1 MKTGIFFA
9 AKPEAVAVLSCGFF
23 GWKKD
28 KNGFY
33 KSEKTD
39 TLLCI
44 SGVGKEKAMPAA
56 ELLAQNCD
64 RIFILGTCAA
74 LTTNLPIFTFCLPTL
89 VLSDTA
95 EESFIPDSK
104 LTAEL
109 AKALS
114 ELNIDYKTD
123 LKSVSTDNLIATKE
137 QAETLHL
144 QTDAVIGDMES
155 EAVMQTLAKTKTP
168 VAILRAVSDNPTA
181 GISPLSTDSGSFANK
196 WLENTAEIS
205 KRFPAIIKILVS

>member
-9 AKPEAVAVLSCGFF
+9 AKPEAAALLGSGFF

-44 SGVGKEKAMPAA
+44 SGVGKDKAMPAA

-64 RIFILGTCAA
+64 KIFVLGTCAA
-74 LTTNLPIFTFCLPTL
+74 LTPQLPVFTFCLPTL

-95 EESFIPDSK
+95 DDSFVPDNE
-104 LTAEL
+104 LTARL
-109 AKALS
+109 ADVLHN
-114 ELNIDYKTD
+114 LNIDYKLNFTFNKAQQRD
-123 LKSVSTDNLIATKE
+123 IQYAMSNNFGFGGHNASLLFKKL
-137 QAETLHL
+137 TL
-144 QTDAVIGDMES
+144 
-155 EAVMQTLAKTKTP
+155 
-168 VAILRAVSDNPTA
+168 
-181 GISPLSTDSGSFANK
+181 
-196 WLENTAEIS
+196 
-205 KRFPAIIKILVS
+205 